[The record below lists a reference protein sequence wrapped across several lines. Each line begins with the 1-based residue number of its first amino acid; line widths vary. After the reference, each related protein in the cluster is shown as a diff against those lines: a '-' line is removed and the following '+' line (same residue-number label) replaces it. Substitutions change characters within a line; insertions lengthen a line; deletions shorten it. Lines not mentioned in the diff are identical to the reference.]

1 VDSLDHCSG
10 RGDHLASPML
20 DLLQLHSK
28 EVRISTSTGPITGS
42 CSSIRRSPHR
52 HHRKISRRPTRRI
65 DVLAREQE
73 HYLRP
78 SISSLA
84 FDGPYAESISS
95 SNDDHQR
102 ISNRTISPVPELQVR
117 RLSEQDWPHFAMHNP
132 YGLPA
137 FLSESPSQST
147 SSTRP
152 L

>member
-1 VDSLDHCSG
+1 MDSVDHRAG
-10 RGDHLASPML
+10 RCDHLAPSVPH
-20 DLLQLHSK
+20 LLQLHSK
-28 EVRISTSTGPITGS
+28 EVRLSLAIIEIRISL
-42 CSSIRRSPHR
+42 RRAPHR

-102 ISNRTISPVPELQVR
+102 VSNRTISPVPELQVR
-117 RLSEQDWPHFAMHNP
+117 RLSEQDWPHFAMHNS